1 MKSNVYIIHAI
12 LLSPRCLALWALIT
26 LLIPNIALD
35 ITETSTAAWK
45 IANIALPAGIYLLLL
60 ACTRRTAVMVLVLI
74 PMMVLAAFQLVLIYL
89 YGESIIAVDMYLN
102 VVTTSMSEATELL
115 GNLIPAIV
123 LVVLL
128 YLPPIAWAI
137 YQLVKKSEIA
147 RSTRREMAVWGA
159 SMAVFGAILGFIASS
174 GHSSFRKE
182 IFPANVIVNLFE
194 AIDRTR
200 QIAAYPETSAHYTFH
215 ARSIRHPREREIYVF
230 VIGETSRA
238 LDWQLSGYSRPTNPR
253 LSAEPNVVFFPR
265 ALSESNTTH
274 KSVPMIMSCV
284 SSERF
289 DDVNRS
295 KSIITAMKEAGFYTR
310 FFSNQPPN
318 RSYTEYFGNEADDTR
333 YTATDAH
340 PHPYDEELLTMLND
354 AVADT
359 VHPKQFV
366 VLHTYGSHFSYKDRY
381 PREFARFLPDTP
393 DEASEANRSRL
404 VNAYDNSI
412 LYTDH
417 ILASV
422 IDLLRSAR
430 CPSAMLYSADHGED
444 IYDDARGRFLHAS
457 PTPTYYQL
465 HVAMLAWLSDE
476 FAERHPHMLQ
486 SLRAN
491 AHRCVSPQKSMSNT
505 ALDLCGVD
513 TPLADHTK
521 SLAGAS
527 YTYADPVYIT
537 DLNAAVPL
545 AESGIKAADIQ
556 LLARVLGN
564 SVSNSQLAYSDNHQ
578 SAKFSKTKTH
588 HSNNQLF
595 KISTPAESFPK

>member
-35 ITETSTAAWK
+35 ITETSTTAWK
-45 IANIALPAGIYLLLL
+45 IVNIALPAGIYLLLL
-60 ACTRRTAVMVLVLI
+60 AIVLHLQDIDEQQEPAPAWPAPVPDLLRQI
-74 PMMVLAAFQLVLIYL
+74 GAGDLGDEMQRPFQLVLIYL

-159 SMAVFGAILGFIASS
+159 SMAVFGPILGFIASS

-200 QIAAYPETSAHYTFH
+200 QIASYPETSAHYTFH

-230 VIGETSRA
+230 IIGETSRA

-295 KSIITAMKEAGFYTR
+295 KSIITAMKEAGFYSHEGGR
-310 FFSNQPPN
+310 ILHPFLLQSAAQP
-318 RSYTEYFGNEADDTR
+318 
-333 YTATDAH
+333 
-340 PHPYDEELLTMLND
+340 LL
-354 AVADT
+354 
-359 VHPKQFV
+359 HRIFRQ
-366 VLHTYGSHFSYKDRY
+366 
-381 PREFARFLPDTP
+381 
-393 DEASEANRSRL
+393 
-404 VNAYDNSI
+404 
-412 LYTDH
+412 
-417 ILASV
+417 
-422 IDLLRSAR
+422 
-430 CPSAMLYSADHGED
+430 
-444 IYDDARGRFLHAS
+444 RGR
-457 PTPTYYQL
+457 
-465 HVAMLAWLSDE
+465 
-476 FAERHPHMLQ
+476 
-486 SLRAN
+486 
-491 AHRCVSPQKSMSNT
+491 
-505 ALDLCGVD
+505 
-513 TPLADHTK
+513 
-521 SLAGAS
+521 
-527 YTYADPVYIT
+527 
-537 DLNAAVPL
+537 
-545 AESGIKAADIQ
+545 
-556 LLARVLGN
+556 
-564 SVSNSQLAYSDNHQ
+564 
-578 SAKFSKTKTH
+578 
-588 HSNNQLF
+588 
-595 KISTPAESFPK
+595 